1 MELTA
6 DFDLDTIRTTL
17 HLLGVTVWIGGQIV
31 LVALVP
37 LLRSL
42 GGDAA
47 RLAAQRF
54 SQVAW
59 PFFGLI
65 VITGIWNVAELDVTD
80 ASTGYNLVLGLKLV
94 LVAAT
99 GLGAFVHANT
109 ESTVVR
115 AVTGAGGMIAGLG
128 AFVCGVML
136 VS

>member
-65 VITGIWNVAELDVTD
+65 VITGIWNVAEVDVTD
-80 ASTGYNLVLGLKLV
+80 ATTGYNAVLGVKLL
-94 LVAAT
+94 LVAISGVA
-99 GLGAFVHANT
+99 AFVHAETGN
-109 ESTVVR
+109 TVVR
-115 AVTGAGGMIAGLG
+115 AATGAGTTLAGLG